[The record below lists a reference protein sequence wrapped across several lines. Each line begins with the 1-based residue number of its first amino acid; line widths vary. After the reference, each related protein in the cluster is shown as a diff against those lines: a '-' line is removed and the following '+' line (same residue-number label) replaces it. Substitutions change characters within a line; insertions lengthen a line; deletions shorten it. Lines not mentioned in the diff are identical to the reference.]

1 MDDGKIIDLL
11 FARDERG
18 LREADRKYGS
28 YCRYIAANILQNDED
43 CAECLNDLW
52 LRLWNAVPPQKPDDL
67 KLFLASVVRNL
78 AFDRYK
84 EKRRQKRGG
93 EQSVEALEEI
103 EAFVSGV
110 DSIDE
115 AIEQKELAHT
125 IDRFLLSLSAR
136 ERGVFVRRY
145 YFADDTKSI
154 AKRYGMRGGAVLTML
169 SRTRK
174 KLKEYLKTEGY
185 DL

>member
-1 MDDGKIIDLL
+1 MDDEKIIDLL
-11 FARDERG
+11 FARDEQG
-18 LREADRKYGS
+18 LREAETKYGS
-28 YCRYIAANILQNDED
+28 YCRYIAYNILQNDED

-84 EKRRQKRGG
+84 EQRRRKRGG
-93 EQSVEALEEI
+93 EHPIEALEEI
-103 EAFVSGV
+103 EDFVTGEASV
-110 DSIDE
+110 DE
-115 AIEQKELAHT
+115 AVEQKELARV

-145 YFADDTKSI
+145 YFVDDTKCI
-154 AKRYGMRGGAVLTML
+154 AKRYGMRSAAVLTML